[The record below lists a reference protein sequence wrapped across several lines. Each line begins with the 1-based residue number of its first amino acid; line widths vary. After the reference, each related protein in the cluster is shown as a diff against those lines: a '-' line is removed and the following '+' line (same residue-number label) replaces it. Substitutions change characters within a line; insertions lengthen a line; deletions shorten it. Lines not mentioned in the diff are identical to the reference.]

1 MSILV
6 FVLSKFSW
14 VLLYAYSCSHGNWQV
29 SLYAS
34 YSIFVPFL
42 GASLLTSL
50 CSILSAPLITPGSY
64 ILSEL
69 LHVYVETLASQS
81 ALSSIHQKI
90 LWEVSIPHLL
100 LQNSNT
106 ACPKTVVVIYKQ
118 SLNWNYQY
126 HILPLK
132 AMIYFRT
139 FFRGY
144 HFIIFRGRKSRKLK
158 KEI

>member
-1 MSILV
+1 MV
-6 FVLSKFSW
+6 FVLSIFSW
-14 VLLYAYSCSHGNWQV
+14 VLLYAYSCSHGNWLL
-29 SLYAS
+29 SLHAP

-50 CSILSAPLITPGSY
+50 CSILSAPLTSPGSC

-81 ALSSIHQKI
+81 ALGSTYQKI
-90 LWEVSIPHLL
+90 LWGVSASHLL

-106 ACPKTVVVIYKQ
+106 ACPKTVVVICKQ

-132 AMIYFRT
+132 AMVYFIT
-139 FFRGY
+139 FFRGC
-144 HFIIFRGRKSRKLK
+144 HFTGRKSR
-158 KEI
+158 